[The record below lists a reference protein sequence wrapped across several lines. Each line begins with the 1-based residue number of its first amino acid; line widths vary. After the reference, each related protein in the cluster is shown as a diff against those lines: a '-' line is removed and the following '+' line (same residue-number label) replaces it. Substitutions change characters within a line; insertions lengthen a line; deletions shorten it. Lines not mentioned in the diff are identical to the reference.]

1 MKVSILGAGAFGQAL
16 GKILTDNQ
24 HQVSYYDPQLFP
36 DINLDTAT
44 YQADAIVIAI
54 PSVFLPDF
62 IATYPKRLKNIPT
75 ICATKGILN
84 ANLFVDFTQFSA
96 ISGPGFA
103 KEIVEGKPCTLTA
116 SAPFAMG
123 LLQNS
128 QITIE
133 LHEDLPGILL
143 CGSLKNIYAIGAG
156 YHGDSTSDI
165 STFIQHAHFE
175 MKKYLADHGAD
186 PETAEC
192 ACGLGDLILTCTND
206 ASRNF
211 TCGKRLREGKMISE
225 IIDELKTIEGL
236 SALEKVDTENYMV
249 LREIKDIVNS
259 TQQQ

>member
-16 GKILTDNQ
+16 GKVLTDNQ

-36 DINLDTAT
+36 DVSLDAAT
-44 YQADAIVIAI
+44 YQADVIVIAI
-54 PSVFLPDF
+54 PSAFLPNF
-62 IATYPKRLKNIPT
+62 ISDYPSRLKNLPT
-75 ICATKGILN
+75 ICATKGLLN
-84 ANLFVDFTQFSA
+84 AHMFSDFTQFSA

-103 KEIVEGKPCTLTA
+103 QEIIDGKPCTMTA

-123 LLQNS
+123 LFQNS

-133 LHEDLPGILL
+133 LHEDLAGILL

-156 YHGDSTSDI
+156 YHSDSTSDV

-175 MKKYLADHGAD
+175 MKKYLADHDAD

-206 ASRNF
+206 TSRNY
-211 TCGKRLREGKMISE
+211 TCGKRLSEGKSIAE
-225 IIDELKTIEGL
+225 IIDELKTVEGL
-236 SALEKVDTENYMV
+236 TALEKVDTENYMV
-249 LREIKDIVNS
+249 LREIKDIVNH
-259 TQQQ
+259 TQQ